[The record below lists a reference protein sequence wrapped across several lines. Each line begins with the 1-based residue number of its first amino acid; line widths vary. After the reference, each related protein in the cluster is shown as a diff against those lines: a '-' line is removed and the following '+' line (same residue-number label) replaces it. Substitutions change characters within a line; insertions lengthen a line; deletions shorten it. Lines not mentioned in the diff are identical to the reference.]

1 MWWKSNLLSKNM
13 VFNKN
18 QYRSDTF
25 VKAFEVKHLP
35 KIIHPLYIYQPSAFL
50 WYGTDIIKSLE
61 IPLSIVKRKETYSEF
76 EKSMSLFRFAHL
88 LLIIYMSSYE
98 KQLYCCID
106 FSWARADFWYFHT
119 TRRCLIVKLN
129 IKPAY
134 SQHWIMVGWWWCW
147 FTR

>member
-1 MWWKSNLLSKNM
+1 MWWKSNFLNKNV

-18 QYRSDTF
+18 QYSSTWMDTF

-61 IPLSIVKRKETYSEF
+61 IPLSIVKRKETFSEF

-88 LLIIYMSSYE
+88 LLIIHVKLCE
-98 KQLYCCID
+98 RALLLHW
-106 FSWARADFWYFHT
+106 FFWARADFWYFHT
-119 TRRCLIVKLN
+119 TGWCLIVKLN
-129 IKPAY
+129 IKLAY
-134 SQHWIMVGWWWCW
+134 SQHWIMVGRW